1 METMEINVIALL
13 KEAEEED
20 IFQMLERMENDA
32 AATIF
37 SQNVLHDSYDDE
49 DGSIWKE
56 ILKLE
61 ALPDAAFTEELNERL
76 GFCYWKHNKLIES
89 MNECEE
95 KIKQERKKMEHIQ
108 ALINLYKKQ

>member
-20 IFQMLERMENDA
+20 IFQMLKRMENDA
-32 AATIF
+32 AAIIF
-37 SQNVLHDSYDDE
+37 SQNVLHDSYDGE
-49 DGSIWKE
+49 DGNIWKE

-61 ALPDAAFTEELNERL
+61 AMPDAAFTKELDERL
-76 GFCYWKHNKLIES
+76 MYCYQKHNKLIEN

-108 ALINLYKKQ
+108 ALINLYKK

>member
-37 SQNVLHDSYDDE
+37 SQNVLHNSYDDE

-61 ALPDAAFTEELNERL
+61 ALPDAAFTEELDERL
-76 GFCYWKHNKLIES
+76 MYCYQKHNKLTEN

-108 ALINLYKKQ
+108 ALINLYKK

>member
-1 METMEINVIALL
+1 MEITVITPLDAEDM
-13 KEAEEED
+13 EAV
-20 IFQMLERMENDA
+20 FQMLERMENDA
-32 AATIF
+32 AAIIS

-61 ALPDAAFTEELNERL
+61 ALPDAAFTKELDERL
-76 GFCYWKHNKLIES
+76 SFCYWKHNKLIES

-108 ALINLYKKQ
+108 ALISLYKK